1 MGGNKSKG
9 SVSKTGG
16 GSKKSGKTSSKPSG
30 AALGRPSSGFSAPSA
45 SAPTPP
51 PSAADG
57 SSAAASAAPVEELP
71 PTVGQR
77 TAHIRNKFVRAK
89 LYQELKHKEDR
100 KKKSERKARARDA
113 QEREARGETVVRAV
127 PRTIENQRAAD
138 VTVAGP
144 EDEENAAEEDVD
156 EFAGHFALEREPK
169 VLLTTSLTATKT
181 TYAFASELLDVL
193 PRCVFYK
200 RNGYALKKICEFAE
214 RRGFS
219 DVVVVHE
226 DRHDV
231 VGLLV
236 THLPDGPTARFAL
249 SRLVLGQKIRGSAV
263 ATSHRPELAL
273 NNFST
278 KLGTRVGRLFASLFH
293 QDPNFRGRRV
303 ATFHAQRDYIFFR
316 HHRYI
321 FEAKDTPKPGS
332 ELEQQ
337 LKAAAEDP
345 DAPPPPLSDL
355 VKVRLQEIGP
365 RFTLRLVSLQKGVY
379 DPTQGEFEWVPKR
392 DREQTKRHFVL

>member
-1 MGGNKSKG
+1 MGGNKAKGSGSKG
-9 SVSKTGG
+9 SVSK
-16 GSKKSGKTSSKPSG
+16 GSASKG
-30 AALGRPSSGFSAPSA
+30 ASKASRAAAAAPPPPAAPPADASSAPSPA
-45 SAPTPP
+45 
-51 PSAADG
+51 
-57 SSAAASAAPVEELP
+57 EELAP
-71 PTVGQR
+71 SVGQR
-77 TAHIRNKFVRAK
+77 TAHIRNKFARAR
-89 LYQELKHKEDR
+89 LYQELKRKEDR
-100 KKKSERKARARDA
+100 KKRSERKARARDA

-138 VTVAGP
+138 VTVAEP
-144 EDEENAAEEDVD
+144 EDEENAEEEAAD

-169 VLLTTSLTATKT
+169 VLLTTSLTATKA
-181 TYAFASELLDVL
+181 TYALASELLDVL

-200 RNGYALKKICEFAE
+200 RNGYALKKICEYAE

-219 DVVVVHE
+219 DVAVLHE
-226 DRHDV
+226 DRHEV

-273 NNFST
+273 NNFTT

-303 ATFHAQRDYIFFR
+303 VTFHAQRDYIFFR

-321 FEAKDTPKPGS
+321 FEAKQPPKPGS
-332 ELEQQ
+332 ELERQ
-337 LKAAAEDP
+337 LQAAADDP

-365 RFTLRLVSLQKGVY
+365 RFTLRLVELQKGVY

-392 DREQTKRHFVL
+392 DKEQTKKHFVL